1 MNEETVEANY
11 RIRKALLDKEL
22 GEKRFLQVAVVGLS
36 LFVVLLVWGVIRL
49 IRIRGELVKSQKEMA
64 ESYAVVVAT
73 DKMKEVFLRNITDEI
88 RVPLDTVVELSDRL
102 CRETN
107 LKQEKQ
113 QEYSATIKKCAS
125 KLIGLIF
132 NVLDLARLESGM
144 MKFVVEEYDVVQLCT
159 DARLMVEMQT
169 ENRTKVDFHT
179 EPDMLLI
186 DVDTNRFMKMLASVL
201 KYPEE
206 SEGLFRVKFILSRPS
221 EDYLQIKVVNSPIFM
236 TAESEKEFDVLHTIN
251 RLYLETFQG
260 SYQLLE
266 ESGERMIVITYPVS

>member
-1 MNEETVEANY
+1 M
-11 RIRKALLDKEL
+11 LDKEL

-73 DKMKEVFLRNITDEI
+73 DKMKEVFCGTLQMKYGFL
-88 RVPLDTVVELSDRL
+88 LDTVVELSDRL

-113 QEYSATIKKCAS
+113 RGVFCNNQECAS
-125 KLIGLIF
+125 KPIGLIF

-144 MKFVVEEYDVVQLCT
+144 MKSVVEEYDVVQLCT

-179 EPDMLLI
+179 EPDMLLDRCGYQPVYENACFCAKI
-186 DVDTNRFMKMLASVL
+186 
-201 KYPEE
+201 
-206 SEGLFRVKFILSRPS
+206 SRR
-221 EDYLQIKVVNSPIFM
+221 K
-236 TAESEKEFDVLHTIN
+236 
-251 RLYLETFQG
+251 
-260 SYQLLE
+260 
-266 ESGERMIVITYPVS
+266 

>member
-1 MNEETVEANY
+1 MEANY

-113 QEYSATIKKCAS
+113 QEYSATI
-125 KLIGLIF
+125 
-132 NVLDLARLESGM
+132 R
-144 MKFVVEEYDVVQLCT
+144 
-159 DARLMVEMQT
+159 
-169 ENRTKVDFHT
+169 
-179 EPDMLLI
+179 
-186 DVDTNRFMKMLASVL
+186 SVL
-201 KYPEE
+201 
-206 SEGLFRVKFILSRPS
+206 
-221 EDYLQIKVVNSPIFM
+221 QN
-236 TAESEKEFDVLHTIN
+236 
-251 RLYLETFQG
+251 
-260 SYQLLE
+260 
-266 ESGERMIVITYPVS
+266 